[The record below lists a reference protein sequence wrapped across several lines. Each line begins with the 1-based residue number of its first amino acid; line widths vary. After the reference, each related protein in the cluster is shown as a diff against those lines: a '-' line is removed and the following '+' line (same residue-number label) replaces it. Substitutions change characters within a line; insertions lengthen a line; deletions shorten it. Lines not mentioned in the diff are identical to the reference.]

1 MNTLEQITK
10 IFDKTNALGGKQLS
24 VVARENIS
32 TGGGFEHD
40 FFLLN
45 NGLVLSIHYPFMDVE
60 ISYNKFKSID
70 EYIDTDFG
78 YEGCYPDYPQRTFNL
93 LGRLEG

>member
-24 VVARENIS
+24 VIARENIS

-45 NGLVLSIHYPFMDVE
+45 NGHVLSIHYPFMDVE
-60 ISYNKFKSID
+60 ISYNKFLNID
-70 EYIDTDFG
+70 QYIDTDFG
-78 YEGCYPDYPQRTFNL
+78 YEYQYPDYEVRTFNL
-93 LGRLEG
+93 LEKLKD

>member
-10 IFDKTNALGGKQLS
+10 IFDKTNALGGQQLS
-24 VVARENIS
+24 VKDKEHIS

-40 FFLLN
+40 FYLLN
-45 NGLVLSIHYPFMDVE
+45 NGHVLSIHYPFMDVE
-60 ISYNKFKSID
+60 ISYNKFLTID

-78 YEGCYPDYPQRTFNL
+78 YEYTHPNYEQRMFNL
-93 LGRLEG
+93 LQSLKD